1 MTKAE
6 VRAISIAMLGIC
18 EQDICYDIGAGT
30 GSVSIEM
37 AKFLRGGRVYA
48 VEKKELASNLIAQ
61 NVEKFGVQSRV
72 EIHCGSALDV
82 IKCLPEPNSVF
93 IGGSS
98 GDLEEIVD
106 AVYKK
111 NEKATI
117 VINAI
122 SLETIAQI
130 SVLLSKYEGLGYQTQ
145 VIWMSVARGK
155 KVASYHMAMAENP
168 VLIAKIYWED

>member
-1 MTKAE
+1 M
-6 VRAISIAMLGIC
+6 
-18 EQDICYDIGAGT
+18 
-30 GSVSIEM
+30 
-37 AKFLRGGRVYA
+37 
-48 VEKKELASNLIAQ
+48 
-61 NVEKFGVQSRV
+61 EKFGVQSRV

-145 VIWMSVARGK
+145 MIWMSVARGK
-155 KVASYHMAMAENP
+155 R
-168 VLIAKIYWED
+168 